1 MSSDFSDMP
10 DYKDYGKSICFKKG
24 CSDST
29 IASCCGCPDYFEEQK
44 KKKESECNKNSN
56 CPRHNVFEGM
66 SDEEIKNLFNDK
78 KEEKKKEK
86 SIEEEWKKVLKEHSD
101 LLMHPIHIGNESDE
115 NGEPTGIN
123 KLLENNTFTPD
134 ELMEILSEHDVDYS
148 DYIKSLKIRYPGL
161 FNLKPFKTV
170 TSTSPLPGGNDCTP
184 NLPDDIVPLPHE
196 DSLGYNPTEYP
207 ELNKALKDAKNFK
220 KSDIPS
226 GVNYGKCGGIKN
238 DMNKPQLSLVPM
250 QMVRDAALARMYGNN
265 KYKDVPGYSS
275 NNWCTIDKQR
285 VIDALLRH
293 ILLYLEDMDGV
304 DSESG
309 LPHLC
314 HVAANL
320 AFLCEMQ
327 QPNWEEKKNK
337 IIDNDPILSK
347 SKPKE

>member
-1 MSSDFSDMP
+1 MSSDFSDME
-10 DYKDYGKSICFKKG
+10 DY
-24 CSDST
+24 
-29 IASCCGCPDYFEEQK
+29 
-44 KKKESECNKNSN
+44 ECKKNSK
-56 CPRHNVFEGM
+56 CPRHNIFEDM

-78 KEEKKKEK
+78 EEEKEEEK
-86 SIEEEWKKVLKEHSD
+86 STARKF
-101 LLMHPIHIGNESDE
+101 
-115 NGEPTGIN
+115 
-123 KLLENNTFTPD
+123 LENPNEYILGYNYSTADTNNIFIPTNELDIIEKECPVLYKQLFSLPDANFTRSVQSGKDTNKILDKFRFCSPD
-134 ELMEILSEHDVDYS
+134 ELVEKLSEY
-148 DYIKSLKIRYPGL
+148 R
-161 FNLKPFKTV
+161 PF
-170 TSTSPLPGGNDCTP
+170 TS

-196 DSLGYNPTEYP
+196 DFLGYNPTEYP
-207 ELNKALKDAKNFK
+207 ELDKALKDTKDLVKPEKDLDLNTLPPDED
-220 KSDIPS
+220 DIPS

-320 AFLCEMQ
+320 SFLCEMQ

-347 SKPKE
+347 SKSKE